1 MRVDGK
7 RLCDEKLQQR
17 VRRLFRRD
25 QPIDWFRILAD
36 LQYAGINNAD
46 VARILGVP
54 ESNVRN
60 NWKHGGRPNYEDG
73 AALVK
78 LHRLVVTLK
87 QERQKSD
94 ATAMTERV

>member
-7 RLCDEKLQQR
+7 RLCDEQLKIR
-17 VRRLFRRD
+17 VRRRFRRD
-25 QPIDWFRILAD
+25 PPIDWFRILAD

-54 ESNVRN
+54 ESNVRT

-78 LHRLVVTLK
+78 LHHLVMTLK
-87 QERQKSD
+87 QERQKS
-94 ATAMTERV
+94 AALAVI